1 MVDDLTLKKFQNIF
15 QMSPVQEK
23 QNGAG
28 GVDVNNVIDI
38 NSVIRR
44 NSLNNDPS
52 PAYCPMDQVDFTPS
66 DTPEHSRCPSPCED
80 TFDTS
85 LIDKIQSRIASKDK
99 FFSLEFFPPRTKSG
113 AINLMSRLERMSFGH
128 PLFIDITWHPAGNPE
143 GDTET
148 SSTMIAHTGKLPE
161 LFRIEFGASSNR
173 FVSSY

>member
-1 MVDDLTLKKFQNIF
+1 
-15 QMSPVQEK
+15 MSPIQEK
-23 QNGAG
+23 QNVVAG
-28 GVDVNNVIDI
+28 DNVIDI

-52 PAYCPMDQVDFTPS
+52 PAYCPMDLLEFTPS
-66 DTPEHSRCPSPCED
+66 DTPEHSRCPSPSFD

-128 PLFIDITWHPAGNPE
+128 PLFVDITWHPAGNPE
-143 GDTET
+143 GDSET
-148 SSTMIAHTGKLPE
+148 SSTMIAHTGIKIE
-161 LFRIEFGASSNR
+161 LNSNRIRIEFKSSSFDISDIILYINA
-173 FVSSY
+173 